1 MVQTEYNRADAATDH
16 LAVAGQLPIAEVR
29 NALEHRRILGDQVFA
44 EADDDLAHRGVDL
57 AVGRHLCQVG
67 IPAGRIEYVGH
78 GWRRV
83 VGAVLETLLI
93 DALRIGGPLAAP
105 GDDKVA
111 GVVQR
116 DARDALI
123 AAAGAVDG
131 ELVADFTV
139 ITQQQIDA
147 DLAVGGVALGVNTPS
162 VAVLVLAF
170 PDDHKVAVGVHC
182 DLRTLLI
189 VGDVSVHEELTRRDR
204 FVGGIGVVRVI
215 GIVGVV
221 RFVRFVR
228 FVGSAGRDE
237 YGAIGVIP
245 LGKDALLAAGAGA
258 VAAAAAVLA
267 VTGPGNHKVAVG
279 VHGHGRPLLVAVE
292 GVVDHKLHTGRLNDR
307 VDPVGVGRNAGVQA
321 DGAEAHVELGSV

>member
-1 MVQTEYNRADAATDH
+1 MVQTEHNRADAAADH

-29 NALEHRRILGDQVFA
+29 NALERRRILGDQVFA
-44 EADDDLAHRGVDL
+44 EADDDLAHIGVDL
-57 AVGRHLCQVG
+57 AVGRHLRQAG
-67 IPAGRIEYVGH
+67 IPTGRIEYVGH
-78 GWRRV
+78 GRRRV
-83 VGAVLETLLI
+83 VVAVLETLLI

-105 GDDKVA
+105 GDNKVA

-170 PDDHKVAVGVHC
+170 PDDHKVAVGVHI

-221 RFVRFVR
+221 RFVRFV
-228 FVGSAGRDE
+228 GSAGRDE

-245 LGKDALLAAGAGA
+245 LGKDALLAAGGGA

-267 VTGPGNHKVAVG
+267 VTGPGDHKVAVG